1 MSGVGAGRSPGEEP
15 AAHYGSGGALRGSDS
30 SVTGAAAPVRP
41 PAGGVGTMRVLAGPV
56 VFTAQPA
63 NDISKAMHIVAALVR
78 TFKTQLP
85 FVTPAE

>member
-1 MSGVGAGRSPGEEP
+1 
-15 AAHYGSGGALRGSDS
+15 
-30 SVTGAAAPVRP
+30 
-41 PAGGVGTMRVLAGPV
+41 MRVLAGPV